1 MFKEALFII
10 ARTWN
15 QPKYLSTDEWIKIS
29 FTYMMIYY
37 SVIKRNQAELFFVE
51 MWMDLETVVQDE
63 VNQEEKNKS
72 QK

>member
-10 ARTWN
+10 ARN
-15 QPKYLSTDEWIKIS
+15 QTKYLSTDEWIKIS
-29 FTYMMIYY
+29 LTYMMIYY

-51 MWMDLETVVQDE
+51 MWMDLETVLQDE

>member
-10 ARTWN
+10 ARN
-15 QPKYLSTDEWIKIS
+15 QTKNLSTDEWIKIS
-29 FTYMMIYY
+29 LTYMMIYY

>member
-1 MFKEALFII
+1 
-10 ARTWN
+10 
-15 QPKYLSTDEWIKIS
+15 
-29 FTYMMIYY
+29 MMIYY